1 MYRLRLTA
9 AIIAAFA
16 ILVASSASAKDWGE
30 GSQFDFL
37 PQNGDLVFQTS
48 KSQLGPALEIATGS
62 IVTHLGVIL
71 IDSDTVFVYEAA
83 GLVRRI
89 PLERWIGFGVERK
102 FCVKRLKN
110 ADEVLTPDALKKM
123 YKIFLKFAGRDY
135 DVRFEW
141 SDDRLYC
148 SELIYKMYRKGADI
162 ELGRIEKF
170 GDLKLDDPLVQFWID
185 MYIPEGPN
193 LDEKV
198 VSPVSIFND
207 TLLVSIYSSY

>member
-9 AIIAAFA
+9 AIIAALA
-16 ILVASSASAKDWGE
+16 ILAASGASAKDRGE
-30 GSQFDFL
+30 GSQFEFL

-62 IVTHLGVIL
+62 VITHVGVIF
-71 IDSDTVFVYEAA
+71 IDSDAVFVYEAV
-83 GLVRRI
+83 GPVRRVS
-89 PLERWIGFGVERK
+89 LERWIGFGVERM
-102 FCVKRLKN
+102 FCVKQLKN

-123 YKIFLKFAGRDY
+123 QKVFSTLEGRDY

-141 SDDRLYC
+141 SDERLYC
-148 SELIYKMYRKGADI
+148 SELVYKMYRNGADI

-170 GDLKLDDPLVQFWID
+170 GDLKLDDPLVQFWIN
-185 MYIPEGPN
+185 MYFPDGPN
-193 LDEKV
+193 LDEEV

-207 TLLVSIYSSY
+207 TLLVSIYSNY

>member
-1 MYRLRLTA
+1 MHRFRLTA
-9 AIIAAFA
+9 AIIAALA
-16 ILVASSASAKDWGE
+16 ILAASTASSKDWG
-30 GSQFDFL
+30 GGPQFDFL

-62 IVTHLGVIL
+62 VITHVGVIL
-71 IDSDTVFVYEAA
+71 VDSDTVFVYEAV
-83 GLVRRI
+83 GPVRRI

-110 ADEVLTPDALKKM
+110 VDEVLTPDALKKM
-123 YKIFLKFAGRDY
+123 HKVFSKFAGRDY

-141 SDDRLYC
+141 SDDKLYC
-148 SELIYKMYRKGADI
+148 SELIYKMYRKGADV
-162 ELGRIEKF
+162 ELGRFEKF

-185 MYIPEGPN
+185 MYFPDGPN

-207 TLLVSIYSSY
+207 TVLVSIYSSF

>member
-1 MYRLRLTA
+1 MYRLRLTE
-9 AIIAAFA
+9 AIIVVLA
-16 ILVASSASAKDWGE
+16 ILAASTAGAKERGNAP
-30 GSQFDFL
+30 QFDFL
-37 PQNGDLVFQTS
+37 PRNGDLVFQTS

-62 IVTHLGVIL
+62 VITHVGVIF
-71 IDSDTVFVYEAA
+71 IDSDTVFVYEAV
-83 GLVRRI
+83 GPVRRV
-89 PLERWIGFGVERK
+89 PLERWIGLGVERM

-123 YKIFLKFAGRDY
+123 EDVYSKLEGRDY

-148 SELIYKMYRKGADI
+148 SELVYKMYKKGADI

-170 GDLKLDDPLVQFWID
+170 GGLKLDDPLVQFWIN
-185 MYIPEGPN
+185 MYFPEGPN
-193 LDEKV
+193 LDEEV

-207 TLLVSIYSSY
+207 TLLVSIYSNY

>member
-9 AIIAAFA
+9 AIIAALA
-16 ILVASSASAKDWGE
+16 ILASTAGAKDRGD
-30 GSQFDFL
+30 GPQFDFQ

-62 IVTHLGVIL
+62 VITHVGVIL
-71 IDSDTVFVYEAA
+71 IDSDTVFVYEAV
-83 GLVRRI
+83 GPVRRM
-89 PLERWIGFGVERK
+89 PLERWIGFGVERM

-123 YKIFLKFAGRDY
+123 HEVYSKLEGRDY

-148 SELIYKMYRKGADI
+148 SELIYKMYRKGTGI

-185 MYIPEGPN
+185 MYFPEGPN

-198 VSPVSIFND
+198 VSPVSIYND
-207 TLLVSIYSSY
+207 TLLISIHSNY